1 MPVVPTV
8 MMNEPAHEQPP
19 ADVLQQADLLAVQ
32 FQGDN
37 VPEVAVQ
44 EVNVEPDVA
53 ANDEVVVA
61 ANLNIAA
68 PQVVAPVVEDAAN
81 TIFAAPQSVSV
92 APGVAVQE
100 SHDAVDVLMEF
111 QLEDDMLIAQDSEQ
125 ENTERALTLFVPP
138 ISQQFQEIIST
149 LDAIQVNAA
158 SSRLAAVQ
166 FQRQSMKRS
175 WEIAFSDKVNAAAVL
190 SEIKPVVLQLDRKVV
205 SLSTI
210 KVVDSLEPPPVPEFS
225 TPEVPA
231 DVEFTALLMPVHE
244 VQSKTVKKSKAIKSK
259 ETPLVDVGLRRHTRG
274 SAAREGYRV
283 PPITDIAPKPRKKAR
298 RAVPAT
304 RGDQAN
310 KEKTE
315 EKPSVT
321 PQIPL
326 KTLQH
331 IGDLLEIEPDLIT
344 VDKLTAVS
352 GEEQSTSG

>member
-1 MPVVPTV
+1 
-8 MMNEPAHEQPP
+8 
-19 ADVLQQADLLAVQ
+19 
-32 FQGDN
+32 
-37 VPEVAVQ
+37 
-44 EVNVEPDVA
+44 
-53 ANDEVVVA
+53 
-61 ANLNIAA
+61 
-68 PQVVAPVVEDAAN
+68 
-81 TIFAAPQSVSV
+81 
-92 APGVAVQE
+92 
-100 SHDAVDVLMEF
+100 
-111 QLEDDMLIAQDSEQ
+111 
-125 ENTERALTLFVPP
+125 
-138 ISQQFQEIIST
+138 
-149 LDAIQVNAA
+149 
-158 SSRLAAVQ
+158 
-166 FQRQSMKRS
+166 
-175 WEIAFSDKVNAAAVL
+175 
-190 SEIKPVVLQLDRKVV
+190 
-205 SLSTI
+205 
-210 KVVDSLEPPPVPEFS
+210 
-225 TPEVPA
+225 
-231 DVEFTALLMPVHE
+231 MPVHE
-244 VQSKTVKKSKAIKSK
+244 VQSKTVKKSKALKSK